1 MINESRIN
9 EIIKRVIDEAVVSQ
23 FTPYTEDEK
32 ERNFKALRGEFGR
45 SLEDRNPAYAKA
57 LKAAQ
62 ERMKNK
68 NKNKAT
74 NCFEFNIFL
83 YIFAI

>member
-9 EIIKRVIDEAVVSQ
+9 EIIQSVIYETVVSQ

-32 ERNFKALRGEFGR
+32 ERNFKALRGEFNR
-45 SLEDRNPAYAKA
+45 SLEDRNPSYMKA
-57 LKAAQ
+57 VRAAQ

-68 NKNKAT
+68 NKK
-74 NCFEFNIFL
+74 
-83 YIFAI
+83 

>member
-9 EIIKRVIDEAVVSQ
+9 EIIQSVIDETVVSQ

-32 ERNFKALRGEFGR
+32 ERNFTALRGEFNR
-45 SLEDRNPAYAKA
+45 SLEDRNPSYMKA
-57 LKAAQ
+57 VRAAQ

-68 NKNKAT
+68 NKK
-74 NCFEFNIFL
+74 
-83 YIFAI
+83 

>member
-9 EIIKRVIDEAVVSQ
+9 EIIQSVIDETVVSQ

-32 ERNFKALRGEFGR
+32 ERNFKALRGEFNR
-45 SLEDRNPAYAKA
+45 SLEDRHPSYMKA
-57 LKAAQ
+57 VRAAQ

-68 NKNKAT
+68 NKK
-74 NCFEFNIFL
+74 
-83 YIFAI
+83 

>member
-9 EIIKRVIDEAVVSQ
+9 EIIKSVIDETVVSQ

-32 ERNFKALRGEFGR
+32 ERNFKALRGEFNR
-45 SLEDRNPAYAKA
+45 SLEDRNPSYMKA
-57 LKAAQ
+57 VRAAQ

-68 NKNKAT
+68 NKK
-74 NCFEFNIFL
+74 
-83 YIFAI
+83 

>member
-9 EIIKRVIDEAVVSQ
+9 EIIQRIIDETVVSK

-32 ERNFKALRGEFGR
+32 ERNFKALRGEFNR
-45 SLEDRNPAYAKA
+45 SLEDRNPSYMKA
-57 LKAAQ
+57 VRAAQ

-68 NKNKAT
+68 NKK
-74 NCFEFNIFL
+74 
-83 YIFAI
+83 

>member
-9 EIIKRVIDEAVVSQ
+9 EIIHRVIDEAVVSK

-32 ERNFKALRGEFGR
+32 ERNFKALRGEFNR

-57 LKAAQ
+57 LRAAQ
-62 ERMKNK
+62 ERMRNK
-68 NKNKAT
+68 NKK
-74 NCFEFNIFL
+74 
-83 YIFAI
+83 